1 MRALVYDGRVRLRE
15 DWPRPRPARDEVLVA
30 VRKAGICATDLE
42 VARGYMDFSGVMGH
56 EFVGEVVGGSR
67 RWKGRRVVAEINC
80 VCGRCRMCRGGL
92 ANHCLRRTVL
102 GISGRDGVFAEFVAL
117 PARNLHEVPPT
128 VSDQEAVFVEP
139 LAAAM
144 QVARQVK
151 LAASDSV
158 VVLGDGRLGQ
168 LVARVLKRR
177 RLRRLVLVGRHAAK
191 LEAAEKQGVQGLLVE
206 DFVPAQDADVVVE
219 ATGQPAGLALAMR
232 AVRPRGTIV
241 LKSTFA
247 AGEAINLSPLVVN
260 ELTVLGSRCGPFGD
274 AIAALAAREIDV
286 AALISAEFPLSEGPA
301 ALAAAAEGD
310 KLKVLLDT
318 QR

>member
-1 MRALVYDGRVRLRE
+1 
-15 DWPRPRPARDEVLVA
+15 
-30 VRKAGICATDLE
+30 
-42 VARGYMDFSGVMGH
+42 
-56 EFVGEVVGGSR
+56 
-67 RWKGRRVVAEINC
+67 
-80 VCGRCRMCRGGL
+80 
-92 ANHCLRRTVL
+92 
-102 GISGRDGVFAEFVAL
+102 
-117 PARNLHEVPPT
+117 
-128 VSDQEAVFVEP
+128 
-139 LAAAM
+139 
-144 QVARQVK
+144 
-151 LAASDSV
+151 
-158 VVLGDGRLGQ
+158 VLGDGRLGQ